1 MLDEPVAG
9 MNPEET
15 MAMVELI
22 RKIRNQGI
30 TILLVE
36 HDMAAVMNLCERISV
51 LDYGKKIAEG
61 SPEEIKNDKKVIE
74 AYLGS
79 EEKNNYNA

>member
-15 MAMVELI
+15 MNMVKLI
-22 RKIRNQGI
+22 QKARDKGI
-30 TILLVE
+30 TILVVE
-36 HDMAAVMNLCERISV
+36 HDMPAVMNLCERITV

-61 SPEEIKNDKKVIE
+61 SPDEIRENEKVIE
-74 AYLGS
+74 AYLGKG
-79 EEKNNYNA
+79 E